1 MAKCDTCGND
11 YAHAFQVILEGKTHT
26 FDCFECA
33 IEMLAPACAHCGC
46 SIIGH
51 GVEQGGQL
59 FCCAHCARQ
68 TSTATPVSSSVTS
81 TATPPIDEQES
92 VITDPKAEKR

>member
-1 MAKCDTCGND
+1 MAKCETCGND
-11 YAHAFQVILEGKTHT
+11 YAKAFQVTLDGKTHT

-51 GVEQGGQL
+51 GVEQGGDL

-68 TSTATPVSSSVTS
+68 APDSPASSTTASASS
-81 TATPPIDEQES
+81 PPIDEQES
-92 VITDPKAEKR
+92 VITDPKAQRS